1 MTWLQPLLEPAGISE
16 DTAGWLLFAMV
27 VAGVASSA
35 LLSPRLVG
43 RERAFLR
50 IAAVVAAVSCAVLAV
65 EPHAAWLVVM
75 PLGAVLLS
83 ALPLLL
89 GQADN
94 ALVWLAGNTGGI
106 VVAVLVQAA
115 SDTPRLAFSLL
126 AVIAAS
132 VLAVA

>member
-1 MTWLQPLLEPAGISE
+1 
-16 DTAGWLLFAMV
+16 
-27 VAGVASSA
+27 
-35 LLSPRLVG
+35 
-43 RERAFLR
+43 
-50 IAAVVAAVSCAVLAV
+50 VLAFA
-65 EPHAAWLVVM
+65 PHAAWLVVV

-106 VVAVLVQAA
+106 VVAVLVQAT

-132 VLAVA
+132 VLAVV